1 VSNVGISQQQI
12 PIVYLIGGAA
22 TFITARFIGHWA
34 DKLGK
39 VRIYR
44 WIASLAM
51 LPLLTVTHI
60 GVVPLWAWVICTTSF
75 FVFVSG
81 RMIPAMA
88 IISSAAQPALRG
100 TFMSL
105 NGTVQSL
112 SMGLATS
119 LAGFVIVLDESGK
132 VSGYSLVGYIAM
144 SANMLAILFASTIEL
159 HDRPSLAVKAC

>member
-1 VSNVGISQQQI
+1 
-12 PIVYLIGGAA
+12 
-22 TFITARFIGHWA
+22 
-34 DKLGK
+34 
-39 VRIYR
+39 
-44 WIASLAM
+44 
-51 LPLLTVTHI
+51 
-60 GVVPLWAWVICTTSF
+60 
-75 FVFVSG
+75 
-81 RMIPAMA
+81 MA